1 VAGNRSVE
9 FFDTQFKRQIAA
21 GDYALNPFETAA
33 LPYVRGRVLDL
44 GCGLGNLSLG
54 AARRGAHVVAVDA
67 SATAIVRIV
76 SASLADNLCMTAVLA
91 DLAAYRIAGAY
102 DTIIAIGLLMFMR
115 CAAARELLAQIK
127 QHVAPNGVAII
138 NVLVEGTTYMDMFD
152 PGAHCL
158 FAADE
163 LEREFAAW
171 KIEHAR
177 NERFPAPGG
186 TQKEFATL
194 VARKPAV

>member
-76 SASLADNLCMTAVLA
+76 SASLAENLGVTAVLA
-91 DLAAYRIAGAY
+91 DVAAYRMAGAY
-102 DTIIAIGLLMFMR
+102 DAIVAIGLLMFMR
-115 CAAARELLAQIK
+115 CEAARGLLSEIK
-127 QHVAPNGVAII
+127 QHVAPGGVAIV
-138 NVLVEGTTYMDMFD
+138 NLLLEGTTYMDMFD